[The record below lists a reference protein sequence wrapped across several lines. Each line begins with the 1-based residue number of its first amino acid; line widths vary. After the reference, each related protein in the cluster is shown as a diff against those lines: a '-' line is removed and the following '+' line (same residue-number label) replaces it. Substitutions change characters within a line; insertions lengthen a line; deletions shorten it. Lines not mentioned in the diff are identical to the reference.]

1 MKRSIKIYFL
11 PVLAL
16 TAVLLGSCSD
26 WTDSESVDI
35 SRPSLEEQNPA
46 LYAQYL
52 AALRAYKASEH
63 KLTRTAPASL
73 RLPRTSA

>member
-26 WTDSESVDI
+26 WTDSESVGI

-46 LYAQYL
+46 L
-52 AALRAYKASEH
+52 
-63 KLTRTAPASL
+63 
-73 RLPRTSA
+73 